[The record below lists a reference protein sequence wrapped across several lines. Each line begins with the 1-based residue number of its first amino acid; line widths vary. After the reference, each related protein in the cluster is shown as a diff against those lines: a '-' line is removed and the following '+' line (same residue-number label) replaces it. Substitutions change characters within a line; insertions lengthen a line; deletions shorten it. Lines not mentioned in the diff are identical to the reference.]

1 MSRIENHIILGDL
14 EEKKMVT
21 IIVDGKEIPA
31 VEGEP
36 ILSALLASGIKVA
49 NISPKHHE
57 PRGYFCGIG
66 RCTNCVEAGMVV
78 ETQDGLGKWEEA

>member
-31 VEGEP
+31 VKENQSFQHSLRRVLKYQ
-36 ILSALLASGIKVA
+36 ISARNIMNHEDIFVELGVA
-49 NISPKHHE
+49 Q
-57 PRGYFCGIG
+57 
-66 RCTNCVEAGMVV
+66 TV
-78 ETQDGLGKWEEA
+78 L

>member
-57 PRGYFCGIG
+57 PIVYF
-66 RCTNCVEAGMVV
+66 N
-78 ETQDGLGKWEEA
+78 

>member
-36 ILSALLASGIKVA
+36 ILSALLAEVLKYQISARNIMNHEDIFVGSGVA
-49 NISPKHHE
+49 QI
-57 PRGYFCGIG
+57 
-66 RCTNCVEAGMVV
+66 V
-78 ETQDGLGKWEEA
+78 L

>member
-36 ILSALLASGIKVA
+36 VALK
-49 NISPKHHE
+49 
-57 PRGYFCGIG
+57 
-66 RCTNCVEAGMVV
+66 
-78 ETQDGLGKWEEA
+78 

>member
-31 VEGEP
+31 VKENQSFQHSLRRVLKYQ
-36 ILSALLASGIKVA
+36 ISARNIMNHEDIFVELGVA
-49 NISPKHHE
+49 QI
-57 PRGYFCGIG
+57 
-66 RCTNCVEAGMVV
+66 V
-78 ETQDGLGKWEEA
+78 L

>member
-36 ILSALLASGIKVA
+36 ILSALLAEGIKVS
-49 NISPKHHE
+49 NISQK
-57 PRGYFCGIG
+57 
-66 RCTNCVEAGMVV
+66 
-78 ETQDGLGKWEEA
+78 QS

>member
-36 ILSALLASGIKVA
+36 SFQHSLRRVLKYRISARNIMNHEDIFVELGVA
-49 NISPKHHE
+49 Q
-57 PRGYFCGIG
+57 
-66 RCTNCVEAGMVV
+66 TV
-78 ETQDGLGKWEEA
+78 L